1 MATHAT
7 ANSYAAQQHFA
18 DGRAFQLRDARGA
31 HFEPQT
37 SYIDHYPEKELP
49 VHTPQPAAP
58 VTGVPFTA
66 STEYDNQYLPKSLTF
81 NQIGT
86 YGNPAWMGNSH
97 GHMQKLPTV
106 SSETTNQHF
115 YPYWGVTP
123 PQKKGYA
130 VRRISAAPALDFA
143 GDTFTTT
150 NAVEYQPKPSSYT
163 RPTGVTVAQPLSEA
177 CDKHT
182 TYNSFFQAKPTEG
195 FIRVPRGSIS
205 SKVAGRAHHSL
216 GCGRVPQ
223 IEGTWRVS
231 TDLQLKLGS
240 RNSGGRGSGSK
251 SVV

>member
-1 MATHAT
+1 MDSVYAAPAARGIDRRCHCLGSTTQLSNYGVSQRGNTMATHAT

-195 FIRVPRGSIS
+195 FIRVPRGSS
-205 SKVAGRAHHSL
+205 PAPPLFTATTTY
-216 GCGRVPQ
+216 
-223 IEGTWRVS
+223 E
-231 TDLQLKLGS
+231 
-240 RNSGGRGSGSK
+240 
-251 SVV
+251 